1 MGLLKPFTINMKIL
15 FQSLCTKGVDW
26 EDKLEGRAL
35 TRWHSLVN
43 DLWGLK
49 DIKVPSRY
57 FKRTDERPKS
67 YQIHRFCDAS
77 DNAFAAVVYLW
88 TEHRTGKVEVNLMAS
103 KTRVAPIKKQTM
115 PHLELIGANLQAR
128 LTDSIL
134 QASTLI
140 RATTKVILW
149 TDSFTT
155 LCWIENNKAWKP
167 YNQHRVN
174 EIRELTKKHQWR
186 LCPGELNPADQPS
199 RECSIQE
206 LKKNETWWTGPRF
219 LKFPEEQWPT
229 DPQPTSIDKEQAFAK
244 LLKHPRLLCTHWPL
258 CHQVPMAILIGRNS
272 SILKDI
278 APKQRCSAQLP
289 LSLDL

>member
-1 MGLLKPFTINMKIL
+1 
-15 FQSLCTKGVDW
+15 
-26 EDKLEGRAL
+26 
-35 TRWHSLVN
+35 
-43 DLWGLK
+43 
-49 DIKVPSRY
+49 
-57 FKRTDERPKS
+57 
-67 YQIHRFCDAS
+67 
-77 DNAFAAVVYLW
+77 
-88 TEHRTGKVEVNLMAS
+88 MAS

-174 EIRELTKKHQWR
+174 EIRELTNKHQWR
-186 LCPGELNPADQPS
+186 LCPGELNPADQQS

-244 LLKHPRLLCTHWPL
+244 LLKHPPTIMHSLAALSSSTYGSLNLEKFIDPQRYSTKTKMLRAT
-258 CHQVPMAILIGRNS
+258 AIVFRFIRNLRKREPHPKTLYISSRNS
-272 SILKDI
+272 TTCNWWYKSDSL
-278 APKQRCSAQLP
+278 ATTTVHRC
-289 LSLDL
+289 